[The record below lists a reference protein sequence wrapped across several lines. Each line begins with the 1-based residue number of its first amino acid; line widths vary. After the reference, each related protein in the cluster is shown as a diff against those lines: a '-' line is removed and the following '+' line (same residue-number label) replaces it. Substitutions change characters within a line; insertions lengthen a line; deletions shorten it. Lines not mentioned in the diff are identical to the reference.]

1 MKCMTRIVLIIFTSH
16 SVIHNPTATHTARL
30 SWCWSDL
37 TAGHDCPRLTPY
49 FCPRSQQK
57 ITIVGAH
64 LEPETPEE
72 EPLFLGVFKPKD
84 GIREKLRE
92 TLHNVLMEEMAERS
106 KDVGEELGPSTDAP
120 DNTVTISKNTR

>member
-1 MKCMTRIVLIIFTSH
+1 MLTLHCDGSTQSEPALLTPSDPSSCLAISVLVLTSH
-16 SVIHNPTATHTARL
+16 
-30 SWCWSDL
+30 
-37 TAGHDCPRLTPY
+37 CPACFSHRLTPY

-106 KDVGEELGPSTDAP
+106 KDVGDETGPSTDAP

>member
-1 MKCMTRIVLIIFTSH
+1 M
-16 SVIHNPTATHTARL
+16 IHNPTATHTARL
-30 SWCWSDL
+30 SWCWSHL
-37 TAGHDCPRLTPY
+37 TARHDCPRLTPY

>member
-1 MKCMTRIVLIIFTSH
+1 MSQCHMQH
-16 SVIHNPTATHTARL
+16 
-30 SWCWSDL
+30 
-37 TAGHDCPRLTPY
+37 RLTPFY
-49 FCPRSQQK
+49 FSHRSQQK

-92 TLHNVLMEEMAERS
+92 TLHTVLMEEMAERS
-106 KDVGEELGPSTDAP
+106 QESGDSEGPSTDAP
-120 DNTVTISKNTR
+120 VNTVTIS

>member
-1 MKCMTRIVLIIFTSH
+1 MS
-16 SVIHNPTATHTARL
+16 SP
-30 SWCWSDL
+30 
-37 TAGHDCPRLTPY
+37 PY

>member
-1 MKCMTRIVLIIFTSH
+1 M
-16 SVIHNPTATHTARL
+16 L
-30 SWCWSDL
+30 SWYEAQPAHTIFL
-37 TAGHDCPRLTPY
+37 
-49 FCPRSQQK
+49 PRSQQK

-92 TLHNVLMEEMAERS
+92 TLHNVLMVEMAERS
-106 KDVGEELGPSTDAP
+106 KDSPDAEGVSTDAP
-120 DNTVTISKNTR
+120 VNTVTISKNTR

>member
-1 MKCMTRIVLIIFTSH
+1 M
-16 SVIHNPTATHTARL
+16 
-30 SWCWSDL
+30 
-37 TAGHDCPRLTPY
+37 
-49 FCPRSQQK
+49 
-57 ITIVGAH
+57 GAH

-106 KDVGEELGPSTDAP
+106 KDGGEELGPSTDAP
-120 DNTVTISKNTR
+120 DNTVTISKNTRQGSTERAQPAVCSVVLIILSSKLIFQGGGEQAARTLP